1 MQFVFNNID
10 KKYIKNRHEPLGD
23 IQPKYWFLGKE
34 HTMLVKRQHSQKVT
48 GQAQKSKMFNHFGEY
63 FGHLIADKAGV
74 KACPVELITVHD
86 KKNRYSTSTNLYPA
100 CGSIKVLKPHQDL
113 MMGEM
118 AIHSFEFQYSEKYK
132 EIINEQYCEKLPFD
146 KRISLDPSDN
156 VDIIIASVVAQTINY
171 EKKRGKRSMDEIKA
185 DVKENVS
192 DIINMIVYDCM
203 FGNND
208 RHSQNWAL
216 YTDGEEGRLQVYPL
230 YDNERVLGLS
240 KPEAEIKQA
249 VYSENLEARTE
260 EECFSRMG
268 ISPMHS
274 GVSYK
279 QMLEHLIKKYPEF
292 ALPSIK
298 RITTNVTVQDIE
310 DLFIASEDITSRSD
324 FSNEL
329 TKADELPQEYR
340 IYAKTLYSSRREY
353 ARDLLEKYKYIKPE
367 KRNLE
372 ELMVI

>member
-1 MQFVFNNID
+1 M
-10 KKYIKNRHEPLGD
+10 
-23 IQPKYWFLGKE
+23 
-34 HTMLVKRQHSQKVT
+34 
-48 GQAQKSKMFNHFGEY
+48 
-63 FGHLIADKAGV
+63 
-74 KACPVELITVHD
+74 
-86 KKNRYSTSTNLYPA
+86 
-100 CGSIKVLKPHQDL
+100 
-113 MMGEM
+113 
-118 AIHSFEFQYSEKYK
+118 
-132 EIINEQYCEKLPFD
+132 INEQYCEKLPFD